1 MHWLYVGILICLNH
15 IIISPFSTAAPKV
28 SSITEDGCLVE
39 WTPLK
44 HIQGQGDLHY
54 RVSLTKL
61 KDNEAKIVS
70 LIKVALL
77 PQPYYLKFAYSE
89 KATKILRNFHL
100 FLSVCTVDK
109 KGGDF
114 AKLLWLSQNIR
125 TLPATIIQVSSHS
138 QKV

>member
-1 MHWLYVGILICLNH
+1 MEIIRGIELSIVMQIILIFP
-15 IIISPFSTAAPKV
+15 PFVTAAPKV

-70 LIKVALL
+70 LGNIKDL
-77 PQPYYLKFAYSE
+77 Y
-89 KATKILRNFHL
+89 
-100 FLSVCTVDK
+100 
-109 KGGDF
+109 
-114 AKLLWLSQNIR
+114 
-125 TLPATIIQVSSHS
+125 QV
-138 QKV
+138 

>member
-1 MHWLYVGILICLNH
+1 MQIILIFPL
-15 IIISPFSTAAPKV
+15 FVTAAPKV

-70 LIKVALL
+70 LGNLKLAHVLL
-77 PQPYYLKFAYSE
+77 YDIF
-89 KATKILRNFHL
+89 LRYFGMI
-100 FLSVCTVDK
+100 S
-109 KGGDF
+109 
-114 AKLLWLSQNIR
+114 R
-125 TLPATIIQVSSHS
+125 
-138 QKV
+138 